1 MYINYTSGKKKV
13 HVWKMEVAISNCYD
27 SDDDQIHVEWDDCSS
42 GQWDFQNENY
52 ISDP

>member
-1 MYINYTSGKKKV
+1 MYINNALVKEEL
-13 HVWKMEVAISNCYD
+13 HVWKIEVATSNCYD
-27 SDDDQIHVEWDDCSS
+27 SDDDQKYVEWDDCSS